1 MLKSAKYLFISEE
14 PAQTTITAVTA
25 RKNTYVIFDTYVI
38 CLLASRTA
46 QSLVKLH
53 IALYEENTNFKN
65 FFFHFRAEHK
75 VM

>member
-1 MLKSAKYLFISEE
+1 MLETAKYLFISEE

-25 RKNTYVIFDTYVI
+25 RKNTYVTFDTYVI

-53 IALYEENTNFKN
+53 IALYEENTTSRII
-65 FFFHFRAEHK
+65 FFSLQSTA
-75 VM
+75 